1 MQANTINQQN
11 IGFEL
16 LHEKRLLPLIL
27 QIKEYNSENDEE
39 GTRFQMRGF

>member
-1 MQANTINQQN
+1 MAITSLTYILSISQQN

-27 QIKEYNSENDEE
+27 QIKEYNSEMI
-39 GTRFQMRGF
+39 RRKK